1 MRLSVLSYVEK
12 YDCMPA
18 CCAHFSYLLLALSI
32 GSFYCE
38 QHSESKKESKEKRE
52 LEQSDQPADAEV

>member
-18 CCAHFSYLLLALSI
+18 CCAHFSCLLFALSI

-38 QHSESKKESKEKRE
+38 QHSESKEERE
-52 LEQSDQPADAEV
+52 LEQSDQSADAEV